1 MIFATNN
8 EGKLRELK
16 EIFGDKN
23 IISLKEIGVNIDV
36 VEDQNSFYGN
46 ARKKAIEVFNLVKVP
61 VIADDSGLCIN
72 ALNDFPG
79 VMTNRFLGTN
89 KTDKE
94 INDALIKACSNL
106 KDRSAKVVCC
116 LVYYD
121 GVNEVVETGEING
134 NITLEARG
142 INGFGFDSI
151 FELDDGRTLAELD
164 SDTKNICSARYLAA
178 KKLKKSLNKLDKNL
192 KKKL

>member
-79 VMTNRFLGTN
+79 VMTHRFLGTN

-142 INGFGFDSI
+142 INGFGFDPI

>member
-1 MIFATNN
+1 MVFATNN

-46 ARKKAIEVFNLVKVP
+46 ARKKAIEVFNLVKIP

-79 VMTNRFLGTN
+79 VMTHRFLGAN
-89 KTDKE
+89 KTDND
-94 INDALIKACSNL
+94 INEALIKMCSNL
-106 KDRSAKVVCC
+106 TDRRAKVVCC

-142 INGFGFDSI
+142 INGFGFDPI

>member
-79 VMTNRFLGTN
+79 VMTHRFLGTN

-142 INGFGFDSI
+142 INGFGFDPI
-151 FELDDGRTLAELD
+151 FELDDGKTLAELD

>member
-23 IISLKEIGVNIDV
+23 IISLKEIGVNINV

-46 ARKKAIEVFNLVKVP
+46 ARKKAIEVFNLVKIP

-79 VMTNRFLGTN
+79 VMTHRFLGTN

-142 INGFGFDSI
+142 INGFGFDPV
-151 FELDDGRTLAELD
+151 FELKDGRTLAELD

>member
-1 MIFATNN
+1 MVFATNN

-46 ARKKAIEVFNLVKVP
+46 ARKKAIEVFNLVKIP

-79 VMTNRFLGTN
+79 VMTHRFLGTN
-89 KTDKE
+89 KTYKE
-94 INDALIKACSNL
+94 INDTLIKACSNL

-142 INGFGFDSI
+142 INGFGFDPI

>member
-46 ARKKAIEVFNLVKVP
+46 ARKKAIEVFNLVKIP

-79 VMTNRFLGTN
+79 VMTHRFLGAN

-142 INGFGFDSI
+142 INGFGFDPI
-151 FELDDGRTLAELD
+151 FELKDGRTLAELD
-164 SDTKNICSARYLAA
+164 SDIKNICSARYLAA

>member
-23 IISLKEIGVNIDV
+23 IISLKEIGVNINV

-46 ARKKAIEVFNLVKVP
+46 ARKKAIEVFNLVKIP

-79 VMTNRFLGTN
+79 VMTHRFLGAN

-142 INGFGFDSI
+142 INGFGFDPI
-151 FELDDGRTLAELD
+151 FELDDGKTLAELD

>member
-72 ALNDFPG
+72 ALNGFPG
-79 VMTNRFLGTN
+79 VMTHRFLGAN

-94 INDALIKACSNL
+94 INDALIKMCSNL

-142 INGFGFDSI
+142 INGFGFDPV
-151 FELDDGRTLAELD
+151 FELKDGRTLAELD

>member
-46 ARKKAIEVFNLVKVP
+46 ARKKAIEVFNLVKIP

-79 VMTNRFLGTN
+79 VMTHRFLGAN

-142 INGFGFDSI
+142 INGFGFDPI

>member
-46 ARKKAIEVFNLVKVP
+46 ARKKAIEVFNLVKIP

-79 VMTNRFLGTN
+79 VMTHRFLGAN

-94 INDALIKACSNL
+94 INDALIKMCSNL

-116 LVYYD
+116 LVYCD

-142 INGFGFDSI
+142 INGFGFDPI

>member
-1 MIFATNN
+1 MVFATNN

-79 VMTNRFLGTN
+79 VMTHRFLGTN

-94 INDALIKACSNL
+94 INDTLIKACSNL

-142 INGFGFDSI
+142 INGFGFDPI
-151 FELDDGRTLAELD
+151 FELDDGKTLAELD

-178 KKLKKSLNKLDKNL
+178 KKLKESLNKLDKNL

>member
-8 EGKLRELK
+8 KGKLRELK

-46 ARKKAIEVFNLVKVP
+46 ARKKAIEVFNLVKIP

-79 VMTNRFLGTN
+79 VMTHRFLGAN

-94 INDALIKACSNL
+94 INDALIKACNNL
-106 KDRSAKVVCC
+106 KDRSAKVVCS

-142 INGFGFDSI
+142 INGFGFDPI

>member
-46 ARKKAIEVFNLVKVP
+46 ARKKAIEVFNLVKIP

-79 VMTNRFLGTN
+79 VMTHRFLGTN

-142 INGFGFDSI
+142 INGFGFDPI

>member
-46 ARKKAIEVFNLVKVP
+46 ARKKAIEVFNLVKIP

-79 VMTNRFLGTN
+79 VMTHRFLGAD

-94 INDALIKACSNL
+94 INDALIKMCSNL

-142 INGFGFDSI
+142 INGFGFDPI

>member
-1 MIFATNN
+1 MVFATNN

-72 ALNDFPG
+72 ALNGFPG
-79 VMTNRFLGTN
+79 VMTHRFLGAN

-94 INDALIKACSNL
+94 INDALIKMCSNL

-142 INGFGFDSI
+142 INGFGFDPI

-178 KKLKKSLNKLDKNL
+178 KKLKESLNKLDKNL

>member
-1 MIFATNN
+1 MVFATNN

-46 ARKKAIEVFNLVKVP
+46 ARKKAIEVFNLVKIP

-79 VMTNRFLGTN
+79 VMTHRFLGAN

-142 INGFGFDSI
+142 INGFGFDPI

>member
-46 ARKKAIEVFNLVKVP
+46 ARKKAIEVFNLVKIP

-79 VMTNRFLGTN
+79 VMTHRFLGAN

-134 NITLEARG
+134 NIILEARG
-142 INGFGFDSI
+142 INGFGFDPI

>member
-1 MIFATNN
+1 MVFATNN

-72 ALNDFPG
+72 ALNGFPG
-79 VMTNRFLGTN
+79 VMTHRFLGAN

-121 GVNEVVETGEING
+121 GANEVVETGEING
-134 NITLEARG
+134 NITLDARG
-142 INGFGFDSI
+142 INGFGFDPI
-151 FELDDGRTLAELD
+151 FELKDGRTLAELD

-178 KKLKKSLNKLDKNL
+178 KKLKESLNKLDKNL

>member
-1 MIFATNN
+1 MVFATNN

-46 ARKKAIEVFNLVKVP
+46 ARKKAIEVFNLVKIP

-79 VMTNRFLGTN
+79 VMTHRFLGAN
-89 KTDKE
+89 KTDND
-94 INDALIKACSNL
+94 INEALIKMCSNL
-106 KDRSAKVVCC
+106 TDRSAKVVCC

-142 INGFGFDSI
+142 INGFGFDPI

>member
-1 MIFATNN
+1 MVFATNN

-79 VMTNRFLGTN
+79 VMTHRFLGTN

-142 INGFGFDSI
+142 INGFGFDPI
-151 FELDDGRTLAELD
+151 FELKDGRTLAELD

>member
-46 ARKKAIEVFNLVKVP
+46 ARKKAIEVFNLVKIP

-72 ALNDFPG
+72 ALNGFPG
-79 VMTNRFLGTN
+79 VMTHRFLGAN

-94 INDALIKACSNL
+94 INDALIKMCSNL

-142 INGFGFDSI
+142 INGFGFDPI

-178 KKLKKSLNKLDKNL
+178 KKLKESLNKLDKNL

>member
-79 VMTNRFLGTN
+79 VMTHRFLGTN

>member
-46 ARKKAIEVFNLVKVP
+46 ARKKAIEVFNLVKIP

-79 VMTNRFLGTN
+79 VMTHRFLGAN

-94 INDALIKACSNL
+94 INDALIKMCSNL

-142 INGFGFDSI
+142 INGFGFDPI
-151 FELDDGRTLAELD
+151 FELKDGRTLAELD

>member
-36 VEDQNSFYGN
+36 VEDQNSLYGN

-142 INGFGFDSI
+142 INGFGFDPI

>member
-46 ARKKAIEVFNLVKVP
+46 ARKKAIEVFNLVKIP

-72 ALNDFPG
+72 ALNGFPG
-79 VMTNRFLGTN
+79 VMTHRFLGAN

-142 INGFGFDSI
+142 INGFGFDPV
-151 FELDDGRTLAELD
+151 FELKDGRTLAELD

>member
-1 MIFATNN
+1 MVFATNN

-46 ARKKAIEVFNLVKVP
+46 ARKKAIEVFNLVKIP

-79 VMTNRFLGTN
+79 VMTHRFLGTN

-142 INGFGFDSI
+142 INGFGFDPI

>member
-8 EGKLRELK
+8 KGKLRELK

-46 ARKKAIEVFNLVKVP
+46 ARKKAIEVFNVVKIP

-72 ALNDFPG
+72 ALNGFPG
-79 VMTNRFLGTN
+79 VMTHRFLGTN

-142 INGFGFDSI
+142 INGFGFDPI

>member
-1 MIFATNN
+1 M
-8 EGKLRELK
+8 
-16 EIFGDKN
+16 
-23 IISLKEIGVNIDV
+23 KEIGVNIDV

-46 ARKKAIEVFNLVKVP
+46 ARKKAIEVFNLVKIP

-79 VMTNRFLGTN
+79 VMTHRFLGAN

-94 INDALIKACSNL
+94 INDALIKMCSNL

-142 INGFGFDSI
+142 INGFGFDPI

>member
-46 ARKKAIEVFNLVKVP
+46 ARKKAIEVFNLVKIP

-79 VMTNRFLGTN
+79 VMTHRFLGTN

-142 INGFGFDSI
+142 INGFGFDPV
-151 FELDDGRTLAELD
+151 FELKDGRTLAELD

>member
-46 ARKKAIEVFNLVKVP
+46 ARKKAIEVFNLVKIP

-79 VMTNRFLGTN
+79 VMTHRFLGTN

-134 NITLEARG
+134 NITLDARG
-142 INGFGFDSI
+142 INGFGFDPI

>member
-46 ARKKAIEVFNLVKVP
+46 ARKKAIEVFNLVRIP

-72 ALNDFPG
+72 ALNGFPG
-79 VMTNRFLGTN
+79 VMTHRFLGAN

-142 INGFGFDSI
+142 INGFGFDPI

>member
-1 MIFATNN
+1 MVFATNN

-46 ARKKAIEVFNLVKVP
+46 ARKKAIEVFNLVKIP

-79 VMTNRFLGTN
+79 VMTHRFLGTN

-94 INDALIKACSNL
+94 INDTLIKACSNL

-142 INGFGFDSI
+142 INGFGFDPI

>member
-1 MIFATNN
+1 MIFVTNN

-142 INGFGFDSI
+142 INGFGFDPI

>member
-1 MIFATNN
+1 MVFATNN

-46 ARKKAIEVFNLVKVP
+46 ARKKAIEVFNLVKIP

-79 VMTNRFLGTN
+79 VMTHRFLGTN

-94 INDALIKACSNL
+94 INDTLIKACSNL

-142 INGFGFDSI
+142 INGFGFDPI
-151 FELDDGRTLAELD
+151 FELDDGKTLAELD

>member
-1 MIFATNN
+1 MVFATNN

-46 ARKKAIEVFNLVKVP
+46 ARKKAIEVFNLVKIP

-79 VMTNRFLGTN
+79 VMTHRFLGTN

-142 INGFGFDSI
+142 INGFGFDPI
-151 FELDDGRTLAELD
+151 FELKDGRTLAELD

>member
-1 MIFATNN
+1 MVFATNN

-72 ALNDFPG
+72 ALNGFPG
-79 VMTNRFLGTN
+79 VMTHRFLGAN

-94 INDALIKACSNL
+94 INDALIKMCSNL

-142 INGFGFDSI
+142 INGFGFDPI

>member
-46 ARKKAIEVFNLVKVP
+46 ARKKAIEVFNLVKIP

-79 VMTNRFLGTN
+79 VMTHRFLGAN

-134 NITLEARG
+134 DITLEARG
-142 INGFGFDSI
+142 INGFGFDPV
-151 FELDDGRTLAELD
+151 FELKDGRTLAELD

-178 KKLKKSLNKLDKNL
+178 KKLKESLNKLDKNL

>member
-1 MIFATNN
+1 MVFATNN

-46 ARKKAIEVFNLVKVP
+46 ARKKAIEVFNLVKIP

-79 VMTNRFLGTN
+79 VMTHRFLGTN

-142 INGFGFDSI
+142 INGFGFDPV
-151 FELDDGRTLAELD
+151 FELKDGRTLAELD

>member
-1 MIFATNN
+1 MVFATNN

-23 IISLKEIGVNIDV
+23 IISLKEIGVNINV

-46 ARKKAIEVFNLVKVP
+46 ARKKAIEVFNLVKIP

-79 VMTNRFLGTN
+79 VMTHRFLGAN

-142 INGFGFDSI
+142 INGFGFDPI
-151 FELDDGRTLAELD
+151 FELKDGRTLAELD